1 MDNNLYTLFLGVDPK
16 VVLTPKLMTFYIFT
30 RESKWS

>member
-16 VVLTPKLMTFYIFT
+16 VVLTPKLMTFYIFI